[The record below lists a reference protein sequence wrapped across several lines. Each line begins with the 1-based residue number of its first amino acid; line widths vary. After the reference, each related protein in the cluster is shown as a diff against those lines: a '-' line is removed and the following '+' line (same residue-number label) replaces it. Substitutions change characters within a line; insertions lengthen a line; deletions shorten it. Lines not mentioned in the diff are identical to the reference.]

1 MHWAIL
7 YLFRLEPT
15 MFVPEFRNSN
25 NPNIKKAPVQSN
37 RNKGGVSAIVKVQQ
51 KPKTSA
57 ATVSPSTIE
66 PSLEYE
72 FEQSFDNIRI
82 AQPIYFTALTSIIST
97 ILSNFLTSTST
108 STSIVSVY
116 TSTFT
121 STSYTATSSYYVA
134 GACYPS
140 GLSTC

>member
-25 NPNIKKAPVQSN
+25 NPNIKKAPAQSN
-37 RNKGGVSAIVKVQQ
+37 R

>member
-1 MHWAIL
+1 
-7 YLFRLEPT
+7 

-25 NPNIKKAPVQSN
+25 NPAIKKVPAAQSN
-37 RNKGGVSAIVKVQQ
+37 RNKPGVSAIVKIQQ
-51 KPKTSA
+51 KPKTTPTA
-57 ATVSPSTIE
+57 SPSIIE

-72 FEQSFDNIRI
+72 SFEQSFDNIRI